1 MRLWELA
8 CFDLWTALWKPQPLL
23 IGIAENFAP
32 TTERT
37 GDSAST
43 SGLRFSWQ

>member
-23 IGIAENFAP
+23 IGIAQN
-32 TTERT
+32 
-37 GDSAST
+37 S
-43 SGLRFSWQ
+43 